1 VRKLEEELFILISVN
16 QEKVDHK
23 VVMVD
28 SKEVEVEMEV
38 IEMVEDNHSKN
49 FKVQK
54 MKLSKERLL
63 IFNKL

>member
-1 VRKLEEELFILISVN
+1 MRKLEEELFILISVN